1 MKITIKSLAV
11 NLFAVLGA
19 ASISLGASGT
29 ERPFIIEYTQV
40 TGGTTQSLSGSIVID
55 DSYLFN
61 PGDEEYY
68 FPSLAFKSLS
78 LTLTGDTLTETY
90 TLDDFDSLVFSTN
103 GATLDLTKE
112 LVGQLTSGDPGEHLL
127 TALVVTSIYSVSLL

>member
-40 TGGTTQSLSGSIVID
+40 AGGTTQSVFNNHQKFECHTSI
-55 DSYLFN
+55 DS
-61 PGDEEYY
+61 PGGGKMASKTEKG
-68 FPSLAFKSLS
+68 FRLS
-78 LTLTGDTLTETY
+78 L
-90 TLDDFDSLVFSTN
+90 
-103 GATLDLTKE
+103 
-112 LVGQLTSGDPGEHLL
+112 
-127 TALVVTSIYSVSLL
+127 VVINT